1 MIPIKEDKARPDERT
16 ATVGKDDS
24 GSERV
29 RREERPDSRNPAARA
44 AVRILRAW
52 DREAVRMWR
61 ICGEGALAEGFNYVI
76 DEQASFLFVFIC
88 NHTMGSNWN
97 LTRRD

>member
-1 MIPIKEDKARPDERT
+1 MIPIREDKERPDERT
-16 ATVGKDDS
+16 ATVGKDVS
-24 GSERV
+24 GSVRV

-61 ICGEGALAEGFNYVI
+61 IYGRGRL
-76 DEQASFLFVFIC
+76 
-88 NHTMGSNWN
+88 
-97 LTRRD
+97 